1 MIPIFR
7 AATEGSGTGTTDLV
21 LILPRWLRA
30 GPTLYSPVLAEAP
43 RPDHRENRAAQALM
57 PPFLRTTGP
66 AAPNPACTPPRTEGG
81 ETTCSRSVN
90 ADSTHDAEHQEENM
104 MPSIKKRRSAYFGT
118 L

>member
-43 RPDHRENRAAQALM
+43 RRAPIA
-57 PPFLRTTGP
+57 G
-66 AAPNPACTPPRTEGG
+66 
-81 ETTCSRSVN
+81 
-90 ADSTHDAEHQEENM
+90 
-104 MPSIKKRRSAYFGT
+104 RRSPKKGCASAGRPWAEKLCRIRRFLT